1 MKYYHPRTYEK
12 LGFDVILQTVAG
24 TLMTEEAKERCLNFQ
39 PYSDPEKLLTSLRR
53 TEEFRELLIYDD
65 PLPIKQFH
73 SMAYLLKKLE
83 VKGTWLTAD
92 ELGRFLGWAQTLLGL
107 RKYLQQREDKYPE
120 LQLLIN
126 RNSFSAYLIKDIE
139 AIIDEK
145 GNVRDSASPL
155 LNQVRRNIYT
165 SGNELRSVLNK
176 VLKRAAEKN
185 WSPGGEITIRN
196 DRLVIPVKAD
206 AKGRVPGFVQ
216 DISQS
221 GNTLFLEPAES
232 LALNN
237 KLKELKLQEQNEV
250 IRILTD
256 VTEQLRQHKEEIAS
270 FHKIMVELDFVRGKA
285 KLAVKLKAV
294 LPKVEVYGTSMELK
308 EAYYPLLVLRSEE
321 ETFEVV
327 PLSVQLTQK
336 ERIILISGPNAGGKS
351 VSLKTVGL
359 LQLMLQSG
367 FLVPVREDSV
377 FRIFDTLFIDL
388 GDEQSVENDLSTYT
402 SHLFQMR
409 QMGDNMNHN
418 SLFLIDEFGSG
429 TDPKQGGSI
438 AESFLERFVIQRAY
452 GIITTHYGNLK
463 NYAANTK
470 GIANAAM
477 QFDKKDLKPTYKLI
491 VGVPGR
497 SYALDIAKRVG
508 VHYSILKKARKKIGE
523 ETIQSEELIDEL
535 ESRQSRLN
543 TLLEKSRSKEKEL
556 NKLLK
561 ETQAEKDELKQ
572 QKKQIL
578 NEAKRDARKLI
589 KDANRR
595 IEQTIREIREN
606 QAEKQQTQKLR
617 EELKESMPVP
627 IPEAKPKEE
636 VVPEGIQIVGGEIS
650 QGDWVKLADGKTVGQ
665 LIEVKGKRG
674 VVESGS
680 MRLQT
685 KLSQLVKIKIPEKK
699 GNGSVRSNNY
709 SLSTVNAR
717 MELDLMGKRVEE
729 ALPMLEKMVDDARLA
744 GLKTINI
751 LHGKGTGVLR
761 EAVRKYLNDL
771 SFVKRVYDAPM
782 EMGGDGWTIC
792 EFKN

>member
-1 MKYYHPRTYEK
+1 MKYYYPVTYEK
-12 LGFDVILQTVAG
+12 LGFDVILQTVAE
-24 TLMTEEAKERCLNFQ
+24 TLMTEEAKEKCLSFQ
-39 PYSDPEKLLTSLRR
+39 PYSDHEKLLTSLRR
-53 TEEFRELLIYDD
+53 TEELRELLVYDD
-65 PLPIKQFH
+65 PLPIRH
-73 SMAYLLKKLE
+73 YSSMAYLLKKLE

-92 ELGRFLGWAQTLLGL
+92 ELGRFLRWAQTLLGI
-107 RKYLQQREDKYPE
+107 RKYLQEREEKYPE
-120 LQLLIN
+120 LQQLIN

-139 AIIDEK
+139 AVIDEK

-155 LNQVRRNIYT
+155 LNQLRRNIYT
-165 SGNELRSVLNK
+165 AGNELRSVLQK
-176 VLKRAAEKN
+176 VLKKAAEKN

-206 AKGRVPGFVQ
+206 ARGRVPGFVQ

-221 GNTLFLEPAES
+221 GNTLFVEPAES

-256 VTEQLRQHKEEIAS
+256 VTEQLRGHKEEIAS
-270 FHKIMVELDFVRGKA
+270 FQRVMVELDFIRGKA
-285 KLAVKLKAV
+285 RLAIRLKAV
-294 LPKVEVYGTSMELK
+294 LPKVEVYGTTLELK
-308 EAYYPLLVLRSEE
+308 EAYFPLLLLRSAEE
-321 ETFEVV
+321 KFDVV
-327 PLSVQLTQK
+327 PLSVTLSQK
-336 ERIILISGPNAGGKS
+336 DRIILISGPNAGGKS
-351 VSLKTVGL
+351 VSLKTIGL

-367 FLVPVREDSV
+367 FLVPVREDST

-418 SLFLIDEFGSG
+418 SLFLVDEFGSG
-429 TDPKQGGSI
+429 TDPKQGGAI
-438 AESFLERFVIQRAY
+438 AESFLERFVTQRAY

-470 GIANAAM
+470 GIVNGAM

-508 VHYSILKKARKKIGE
+508 VHYSILKKAKKKIGT
-523 ETIQSEELIDEL
+523 ETIQSEELIEEL
-535 ESRQSRLN
+535 ESRQSKLN
-543 TLLEKSRSKEKEL
+543 ALLEKSQRKEKEL
-556 NKLLK
+556 TKLLK
-561 ETQAEKDELKQ
+561 ETQTEKDELKQ
-572 QKKQIL
+572 KKKQIL
-578 NEAKRDARKLI
+578 QDAKREARKLV

-595 IEQTIREIREN
+595 IEQTIKEIREN
-606 QAEKQQTQKLR
+606 QAEKTQTQKLR
-617 EELKESMPVP
+617 EELKESMPVVE
-627 IPEAKPKEE
+627 PEPVKVEE
-636 VVPEGIQIVGGEIS
+636 KVPEGIQVLGGEVKE
-650 QGDWVKLADGKTVGQ
+650 GDWVKLADGKTIGQ
-665 LIEVKGKRG
+665 LIELKGKRA

-685 KLSQLVKIKIPEKK
+685 KLGQLVRIKSPAKK
-699 GNGSVRSNNY
+699 ENGRVQSNNY
-709 SLSTVNAR
+709 TLTSVNAR

-729 ALPMLEKMVDDARLA
+729 ALPELEKMVDDARLA
-744 GLKTINI
+744 GLRNISI
-751 LHGKGTGVLR
+751 LHGKGTGALR

-771 SFVKRVYDAPM
+771 SFVKKVYDAPE

-792 EFKN
+792 EFKD